1 MPRDEVFTEATG
13 DHREL
18 LVHIWYPS
26 QKPGSAHGSYLPGAA
41 LLRKA
46 GSASSL
52 PNLFGP
58 RWPSIL
64 SEEVK
69 PHSFENAELGGTG
82 RLPILIFSHGGGA
95 TSVAYTT
102 QMEEFASHGYVV
114 AGIEHTYDSPAV
126 VFPDGRV
133 VTSAIPYWETLRS
146 ATPDSESFERKV
158 TEILA
163 ADVVFAIDK
172 LKELSNDNS
181 SMFHSRLDIDH
192 IGVFGHSRGGRTAA
206 RACQLDRRIKACL
219 NEDGNMFWQPFWL
232 DEAGRSLEQPFMMLD
247 HLDPEL
253 PDEVFAQ
260 MGTTREQYTQDR
272 SARRAQARE
281 KLYGT
286 VRGGSYHVTL
296 TTPGISHNS
305 FLDVRLLG
313 RPDSQQMNIWPK
325 DVQAAT
331 PHERILRHATAFALA
346 FFEKHVRGVGAATL
360 LDSDN
365 SRTADAEIQKFG
377 AVR

>member
-1 MPRDEVFTEATG
+1 
-13 DHREL
+13 
-18 LVHIWYPS
+18 
-26 QKPGSAHGSYLPGAA
+26 
-41 LLRKA
+41 
-46 GSASSL
+46 
-52 PNLFGP
+52 
-58 RWPSIL
+58 
-64 SEEVK
+64 
-69 PHSFENAELGGTG
+69 
-82 RLPILIFSHGGGA
+82 
-95 TSVAYTT
+95 
-102 QMEEFASHGYVV
+102 MEEFASHGYVV

-133 VTSAIPYWETLRS
+133 VTSATPYWETLRR
-146 ATPDSESFERKV
+146 ATPDGDSLEKKV
-158 TEILA
+158 TEIFA

-172 LKELSNDNS
+172 LEELSNDTS
-181 SMFHSRLDIDH
+181 SMFHSRLDIDR

-219 NEDGNMFWQPFWL
+219 NEDGNSSWQPFWL
-232 DEAGRSLEQPFMMLD
+232 DQAGRSLEQPFMMLD

-260 MGTTREQYTQDR
+260 IGTTRELYAQNR
-272 SARRAQARE
+272 SARQAEARE

-313 RPDSQQMNIWPK
+313 RPDSDQMNIWPK

-331 PHERILRHATAFALA
+331 PHERILRLVTTFALA
-346 FFEKHVRGVGAATL
+346 FFDKHVRGVGPVPL
-360 LDSDN
+360 LDSEN
-365 SRTADAEIQKFG
+365 PRPADAEIQKFG
-377 AVR
+377 AAR